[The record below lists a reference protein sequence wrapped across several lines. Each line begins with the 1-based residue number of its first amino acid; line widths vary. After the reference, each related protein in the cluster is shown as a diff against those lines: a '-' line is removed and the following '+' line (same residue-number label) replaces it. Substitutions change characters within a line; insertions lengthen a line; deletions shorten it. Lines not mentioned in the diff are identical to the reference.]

1 MIERISKIVFKQSTP
16 NQYLLILFVFIAVS
30 LSNAPANADGNIMLG
45 STLGIHFNVPAG
57 QPTTTINSG
66 SITLWCNT
74 TCTNPS
80 DLGSISLH
88 GTGFSVSPGNYTYVC
103 TLNGNTC
110 YPADN
115 IVSASHC
122 NNGPASIK
130 IVNNYA
136 NGHTFTSQCL
146 SVTVTLSSKTMVM
159 VTPSTQTMCTTTM
172 AGSCT

>member
-1 MIERISKIVFKQSTP
+1 MIARLFKTVFKQSTTH
-16 NQYLLILFVFIAVS
+16 QYLPMFFMFIAVI
-30 LSNAPANADGNIMLG
+30 LSHAPANAAENIVFG

-57 QPTTTINSG
+57 QPSTTINSG

-74 TCTNPS
+74 TCTDPS
-80 DLGSISLH
+80 DLGSIPLH
-88 GTGFSVSPGNYTYVC
+88 GSGFPISPGNYTYVC
-103 TLNGNTC
+103 TLNGVTC

-115 IVSASHC
+115 IVNASHC

-136 NGHTFTSQCL
+136 NGSTFTSQCL
-146 SVTVTLSSKTMVM
+146 SVTISSNTMVM

-172 AGSCT
+172 PGSCT